1 MTRISVLK
9 TLAILAVVVFVAW
22 QIPFAVTAE
31 ESGDTGGVTVE
42 ETKEEKTDPAP
53 EPAPVEP
60 APTEDDPADPAPTP
74 GDGGQETTVDNCI
87 PANDFELRQ
96 LRDQYFKTYQ
106 TFDLAGGT
114 VSITNEHPTCSFPFA
129 LKVFQVYSDPIHQIP
144 QTLFDSDEKTIGP
157 GQTKSFRVDLPS
169 CRYQLDVVA
178 FPGNQNYSSSAKL
191 IKGQVYQQLPLCPQT
206 PDWTLVCK
214 GLPDPA
220 KIGEPVTWTATVTG
234 ATGPVSY
241 LWNGNDTFPDG
252 ATTNPVVV
260 TYTNLT
266 PSTKTANVAATFGD
280 EVKTAQ
286 CSVNVVPPPQCPAG
300 QPTITSPASASG
312 QVGELFSH
320 TVTTVGGLGTIVD
333 ITPINPAPGL
343 SISGKT
349 ISGTPTQAGT
359 YTYSVKAQNAD
370 GDPLCGP
377 TQILTIVIVNT
388 TVTCVPNVR
397 GDLAVDDITINAS
410 GNAISRVTNNS
421 SDCSYNVGLISY
433 KVFSTTTREEF
444 IDTQLEFDTD
454 VKYSV
459 GPGQTV
465 DLLVAIPQC
474 MYQVDVY
481 QFNDGVDPTPT
492 AHNLD
497 LQIDYKVLNWKID
510 LDRPGCSVTQCP
522 AQPTI
527 TSPSVAPQGTVGT
540 AYTPFTVTTSGGVA
554 PVSVTI
560 APINAAPGL
569 TISGATISG
578 TPTTAGTFTYSVRA
592 LSAGSE
598 PSCNPPQ
605 TLTLTVVQSGPQCIP
620 PTNLFPSGTLPA
632 DTTSVTLSW
641 NPVPGAVSYNIRLDD
656 GTTDR
661 YDDPRF
667 TTCANSPH
675 YYCENNL
682 TTTSVTNVPVKPG
695 RTYSFWVDPNFTPGR
710 NYCNASVKFT
720 IPSTK
725 PVPECTLEA
734 TPESIQKGDTVT
746 LTWTSKNVT
755 SATIDQGIGSVP
767 LNGSTTTHPT
777 ADTTYI
783 ASFTGPYGS
792 IACKD
797 GVVIKTPGDDD
808 DDDDDDDGGG
818 GGGGRRRRPN
828 VVLFSEP
835 EVLGASIS
843 LTQVPYTGFGTSLLQ
858 IFLFVVGLIAIS
870 AGIVYAITRKLR
882 AGAVQAIHT
891 PQVKNIS
898 VEGYDTLAVDLDT
911 TPSQY
916 DEYFATTAPIASRP
930 PAQRAPEAI
939 APRPSYNSAP
949 AALEHVS
956 APVHQRMDVA
966 PTPRTPMNTERAPE
980 VQVDPVRIQNEA
992 RATRTLVS
1000 DDGALLI
1007 AHSVEGDEKKALE
1020 RLSQVIDIAKT
1031 RYPREDGWLIL
1042 DKDRV
1047 RESLFI
1053 STLSMIPLFVEWIV
1067 RGEDKKVFTFLRM
1080 LKHQEQPV
1088 ADFMRKVVADLDGAH
1103 RARLEG
1109 AEERA
1114 HVNAHI
1120 AEVTYHLSNKE
1131 LETIVSELLHGVDE
1145 RYDSAYTSV
1154 RLSLVRVLDIVKE
1167 RSLRSVG
1174 SAYAFSG
1181 ERETTA

>member
-1 MTRISVLK
+1 MTTTTTRYTIIRS
-9 TLAILAVVVFVAW
+9 LAITLVVLSGLFGVAFVGA
-22 QIPFAVTAE
+22 QEKDISSDETGAPIIVKDE
-31 ESGDTGGVTVE
+31 GD
-42 ETKEEKTDPAP
+42 KEPQPEP
-53 EPAPVEP
+53 EPAPAEDDEP
-60 APTEDDPADPAPTP
+60 AG
-74 GDGGQETTVDNCI
+74 GDEGGGQETTVDNCI

-129 LKVFQVYSDPIHQIP
+129 LKSFQVYSDPIHQIP

-157 GQTKSFRVDLPS
+157 GQTKSFRVNLPS
-169 CRYQLDVVA
+169 CRYQLDVVS

-214 GLPDPA
+214 GLPNPA

-234 ATGPVSY
+234 ATGAVSY

-286 CSVNVVPPPQCPAG
+286 CSVNVVPPPQCPAE
-300 QPTITSPASASG
+300 QPQITSPASASG

-527 TSPSVAPQGTVGT
+527 TSPSTAPQGTVGT

-682 TTTSVTNVPVKPG
+682 TITSVTNVPVKPG
-695 RTYSFWVDPNFTPGR
+695 RTYQFWVDPNFAPGR
-710 NYCNASVKFT
+710 NYCNATVKFT

-734 TPESIQKGDTVT
+734 TPESIQKEDTVT

-767 LNGSTTTHPT
+767 LNGSTTTQPT

-818 GGGGRRRRPN
+818 GGGGGHRRRPN
-828 VVLFSEP
+828 VVLFAEP
-835 EVLGASIS
+835 EVLGTSIS
-843 LTQVPYTGFGTSLLQ
+843 LTQIPYTGLGTSILQLVLFILGLLA
-858 IFLFVVGLIAIS
+858 ISGGIIYAIMRRRISPASSVTVTAGPARTTVSVADSPRNEAGEPIDEPALAAYEEYAYAAPRPVVNVAAAPVNIPVAVSVAEAPRASSMNTLPSVQKNADVTPTAAIS
-870 AGIVYAITRKLR
+870 AA
-882 AGAVQAIHT
+882 
-891 PQVKNIS
+891 
-898 VEGYDTLAVDLDT
+898 
-911 TPSQY
+911 
-916 DEYFATTAPIASRP
+916 
-930 PAQRAPEAI
+930 
-939 APRPSYNSAP
+939 
-949 AALEHVS
+949 
-956 APVHQRMDVA
+956 
-966 PTPRTPMNTERAPE
+966 
-980 VQVDPVRIQNEA
+980 RIQNEA
-992 RATRTLVS
+992 RASRTLIS
-1000 DDGALLI
+1000 DDGAELI
-1007 AHSVEGDEKKALE
+1007 AHSAEGDEKKALE
-1020 RLSQVIDIAKT
+1020 RLNQIVEIAKS

-1047 RESLFI
+1047 RETLFI
-1053 STLSMIPLFVEWIV
+1053 STLSMIPLFVEWII

-1088 ADFMRKVVADLDGAH
+1088 ADFMRKVVSDLDNAY
-1103 RARLEG
+1103 RARMEG
-1109 AEERA
+1109 TDERSN
-1114 HVNAHI
+1114 VNQHI
-1120 AEVTYHLSNKE
+1120 AEVTYHLSNQE
-1131 LETIVSELLHGVDE
+1131 LETIVGELLHGVDE

-1154 RLSLVRVLDIVKE
+1154 RLSLVRVLDIIKE
-1167 RSLRSVG
+1167 RSLRAVG
-1174 SAYAFSG
+1174 SAYAFAD
-1181 ERETTA
+1181 ETAR